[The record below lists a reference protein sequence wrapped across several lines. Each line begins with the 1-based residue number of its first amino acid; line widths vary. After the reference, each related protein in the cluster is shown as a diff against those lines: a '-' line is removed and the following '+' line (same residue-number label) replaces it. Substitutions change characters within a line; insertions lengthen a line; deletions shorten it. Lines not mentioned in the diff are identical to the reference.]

1 MQGSLGSVANPASA
15 ERKKNLATKIG
26 TFKHLQPQPLRGP
39 SSLSHNEK
47 RHDQQITS
55 GVTILANSEYKTRSD
70 PADSVAQTSDQV
82 GKQIQDREAH
92 LAASSSPAHISST
105 EDRHN
110 KKNSVAS
117 MVASQVESKTSHGKK
132 STSIESRGPIVRRLY
147 GKVDDILELLRRK

>member
-15 ERKKNLATKIG
+15 EKKKNLVTKIG

-55 GVTILANSEYKTRSD
+55 GVTILANRSD

-82 GKQIQDREAH
+82 GQQIQDREAQ
-92 LAASSSPAHISST
+92 LAASGSPAHISST

-110 KKNSVAS
+110 KKNSIAS
-117 MVASQVESKTSHGKK
+117 MVASHVESKTSHGKK
-132 STSIESRGPIVRRLY
+132 STSIESRGPIVSRLY